1 MEETKIRLPK
11 EGEVLGVVEQ
21 MVGFDRLSVRCRD
34 GHVRTCR
41 IPGRLKKRV
50 WMKEGDVVLVKPW
63 VVEGD
68 KRGDIVNVYSKGEV
82 EILRK
87 LGLWE

>member
-1 MEETKIRLPK
+1 
-11 EGEVLGVVEQ
+11 
-21 MVGFDRLSVRCRD
+21 
-34 GHVRTCR
+34 
-41 IPGRLKKRV
+41 
-50 WMKEGDVVLVKPW
+50 MKEGDVVLVKPW

-82 EILRK
+82 EILKK

>member
-1 MEETKIRLPK
+1 MEAKIRLPK

-50 WMKEGDVVLVKPW
+50 WMREGDVVLVEPW
-63 VVEGD
+63 LVEGD
-68 KRGDIVNVYSKGEV
+68 KRGDIVNVYTKAEAEV
-82 EILRK
+82 LKK

>member
-1 MEETKIRLPK
+1 MERLRLPK

-21 MVGFDRLSVRCRD
+21 MVGFDRVTVRCRD

-50 WMKEGDVVLVKPW
+50 WMKEGDVVLVEPW
-63 VVEGD
+63 LVQGNE
-68 KRGDIVNVYSKGEV
+68 RGDIINVYTKTEV
-82 EILRK
+82 EDLKRLK
-87 LGLWE
+87 LWE